1 MGKERLRSARGAP
14 TWSCDWF
21 VLEGA
26 AQTICPTPT
35 LPKRLT
41 RVNRRPPPSER
52 GPGWYAVRDDGYGGE
67 PYRRTGVRG
76 PQWQSLPSSPATRRS
91 WPSASAR
98 GRRSIGD
105 PLRPSAGR
113 AGTLSVTTG
122 MAASRTA
129 GRELGVPNGRVYH
142 QVRLRDDPGHRPARE
157 AVDHQRPRPLHGRG
171 ENQEAH
177 RLPDRLGHAGPGQ
190 VPGGRPVPV
199 RPRVGAMRVP
209 AAARPRGTRA
219 ALRGDSRH
227 EHPQGQRGQGAQ
239 GRRARCRGPALGDDQ
254 GQAEDQAGV
263 DAGRRVRGASGP
275 DARLRGRRLGLASLE
290 AAALRLPAAARDRL
304 GREDEGRQAARDVG

>member
-1 MGKERLRSARGAP
+1 M
-14 TWSCDWF
+14 
-21 VLEGA
+21 
-26 AQTICPTPT
+26 
-35 LPKRLT
+35 
-41 RVNRRPPPSER
+41 
-52 GPGWYAVRDDGYGGE
+52 
-67 PYRRTGVRG
+67 
-76 PQWQSLPSSPATRRS
+76 
-91 WPSASAR
+91 
-98 GRRSIGD
+98 
-105 PLRPSAGR
+105 
-113 AGTLSVTTG
+113 G

-129 GRELGVPNGRVYH
+129 GRELGIPNGRVYH

-209 AAARPRGTRA
+209 AAARPQGTRA
-219 ALRGDSRH
+219 ALRGDSRR
-227 EHPQGQRGQGAQ
+227 ERPRGQRGQGAQ

-304 GREDEGRQAARDVG
+304 GREDEGRQAARDVGRTPTGSRPCASGTGWTSWPSGATSRPRPRTSRGRAARGATARGRRVPRGGGRTSTRSRG